1 MSDKLTRIA
10 IVNSDKCKPKV
21 SELEC
26 HPQLNGQ
33 LTSNMQKCR
42 QECKKSCPVVR
53 TGKLCIEVAP
63 DSKIAF
69 ISERLCIG
77 CGICPK
83 KCPFGAIH
91 IINLP
96 TNLESQVTHRYS
108 ANSFKLHRLPMPRLG
123 QVLGLVGT
131 NGIGKST
138 ALKILSGKLKP
149 NLGRYDNPPDWEEIL
164 KYFRGSELQNYFT
177 KVLEDDLKAVVKPQ
191 YVDQIPRAVKG
202 PVKEVGALLEARA
215 QMDNMEHV
223 MDVLE
228 LQQVKNREI
237 GLLSGGELQR
247 FAIGLVCVQQ
257 ADVYMFDEPSS
268 YLDVKQRLAAA
279 RMIRELLRPDD
290 YVIVVEHDLSVL
302 DYLSDFIC
310 VLYGRP
316 AVYGVVTLPA
326 SVREGINV
334 FLDGHIP
341 TENLR
346 FREESLTF
354 RIAEAGDDIMID
366 KDRAFSYPKMEK
378 TLGNF
383 HLTIDSGQFTDS
395 EIIVMMGENGT
406 GKTTFC
412 KMLAGAIKPDGGQ
425 NVPPMNISMKPQTI
439 TPKFQGTVRQLFFK
453 KIKAAFLS
461 PQFQTDVYKPLK
473 LDDFIDQEVQNLSGG
488 ELQRVAIVLA
498 LGMPADIYLIDE
510 PSAYL
515 DSEQRIVAARVIK
528 RFIMHTKKTAFVVE
542 HDFIMATYLADRVI
556 LFEGAPSVKSK
567 ANKPESL
574 LTGCNRFLQNLD
586 VTFRRDPSTY
596 RPRINK
602 YNSQL
607 DQEQNSS
614 WKKRVEKA
622 VPRDNRHDGRNRRWS
637 HWQENYWRVVRDC
650 RLNRVSISSLNAG
663 QGWRTIR
670 FFGEETSYGDDDDDD
685 DTKNFPC
692 AGSSA

>member
-10 IVNSDKCKPKV
+10 IVNTDK
-21 SELEC
+21 
-26 HPQLNGQ
+26 
-33 LTSNMQKCR
+33 KCR

-53 TGKLCIEVAP
+53 TGKLCIEV
-63 DSKIAF
+63 DNTSKIAF
-69 ISERLCIG
+69 ISESLCIG

-108 ANSFKLHRLPMPRLG
+108 ANSFKLHRLPMPRPG

-177 KVLEDDLKAVVKPQ
+177 KVLEDNLKAVVKPQ

-202 PVKEVGALLEARA
+202 PVKQVRDLISARDQLGNLEEI
-215 QMDNMEHV
+215 MK
-223 MDVLE
+223 VLE
-228 LQQVKNREI
+228 LGPVADREI
-237 GLLSGGELQR
+237 EKLSGGELQR
-247 FAIGLVCVQQ
+247 FAIGLVCVQK

-279 RMIRELLRPDD
+279 RTIRGLLRPDD

-316 AVYGVVTLPA
+316 AVYGVVTLPS
-326 SVREGINV
+326 SVREGINI

-346 FREESLTF
+346 FREDSLSF
-354 RIAEAGDDIMID
+354 RLTEAGDDFIVD
-366 KDRAFSYPKMEK
+366 KDRAFAYPAMEK
-378 TLGNF
+378 TQGDF
-383 HLTIDSGQFTDS
+383 HLSIESGNFTDS
-395 EIIVMMGENGT
+395 EILVMMGENGT

-412 KMLAGAIKPDGGQ
+412 KMLAGAIQPDGTAK
-425 NVPPMNISMKPQTI
+425 VPKMNISMKPQKI

-453 KIKAAFLS
+453 RIKTAFLS

-473 LDDFIDQEVQNLSGG
+473 IDDFIDQEVQNLSGG

-498 LGMPADIYLIDE
+498 LGMPADLYLIDE

-515 DSEQRIVAARVIK
+515 DSEQRIIAARVIK
-528 RFIMHTKKTAFVVE
+528 RFIMHTKKTAFIVE

-556 LFEGAPSVKSK
+556 VFDGQPSVDARAK
-567 ANKPESL
+567 APESL
-574 LTGCNRFLQNLD
+574 VTGCNRFLQSLD
-586 VTFRRDPSTY
+586 VTFRRDPNSY

-602 YNSQL
+602 YNSQM
-607 DQEQNSS
+607 DQEQKLAGNYYFL
-614 WKKRVEKA
+614 EE
-622 VPRDNRHDGRNRRWS
+622 
-637 HWQENYWRVVRDC
+637 EN
-650 RLNRVSISSLNAG
+650 
-663 QGWRTIR
+663 
-670 FFGEETSYGDDDDDD
+670 
-685 DTKNFPC
+685 
-692 AGSSA
+692 

>member
-1 MSDKLTRIA
+1 
-10 IVNSDKCKPKV
+10 
-21 SELEC
+21 
-26 HPQLNGQ
+26 
-33 LTSNMQKCR
+33 
-42 QECKKSCPVVR
+42 
-53 TGKLCIEVAP
+53 
-63 DSKIAF
+63 
-69 ISERLCIG
+69 
-77 CGICPK
+77 
-83 KCPFGAIH
+83 
-91 IINLP
+91 
-96 TNLESQVTHRYS
+96 
-108 ANSFKLHRLPMPRLG
+108 MPRPG

-164 KYFRGSELQNYFT
+164 KYFRGSELQSRDFYLRFSPSLHLTEAIDYFT

-191 YVDQIPRAVKG
+191 YVDQIPKAVKG
-202 PVKEVGALLEARA
+202 TVKSVGPLIKARA
-215 QMDNMEHV
+215 QMGNMDHV
-223 MDVLE
+223 MEVL
-228 LQQVKNREI
+228 VRDRDI

-268 YLDVKQRLAAA
+268 YLDVKQRLSAA
-279 RMIRELLRPDD
+279 RTIRELLRPDD

-326 SVREGINV
+326 SVREGINI

-354 RIAEAGDDIMID
+354 RIAEAGDDFIAD
-366 KDRAFSYPKMEK
+366 QGRAFSYPAMEK
-378 TLGNF
+378 TLGSF
-383 HLTIDSGQFTDS
+383 HLSIEAGRFTNS
-395 EIIVMMGENGT
+395 EIVVMMGENGT

-412 KMLAGAIKPDGGQ
+412 KMLAGVEKPDGGKA
-425 NVPPMNISMKPQTI
+425 VPAMNISMKPQKI

-453 KIKAAFLS
+453 RIKAAFLS

-473 LDDFIDQEVQNLSGG
+473 IDDFIDQEVQNLSGG

-528 RFIMHTKKTAFVVE
+528 RFIMHTKKTAFIVE

-556 LFEGAPSVKSK
+556 VFDGKPSIDAK

-574 LTGCNRFLQNLD
+574 LTGCNKFLKNLD
-586 VTFRRDPSTY
+586 VTFRRDPNSF

-602 YNSQL
+602 DKSQL
-607 DQEQNSS
+607 DQEQ
-614 WKKRVEKA
+614 KL
-622 VPRDNRHDGRNRRWS
+622 GG
-637 HWQENYWRVVRDC
+637 NYV
-650 RLNRVSISSLNAG
+650 
-663 QGWRTIR
+663 
-670 FFGEETSYGDDDDDD
+670 GD
-685 DTKNFPC
+685 
-692 AGSSA
+692 

>member
-1 MSDKLTRIA
+1 
-10 IVNSDKCKPKV
+10 V
-21 SELEC
+21 SPE
-26 HPQLNGQ
+26 
-33 LTSNMQKCR
+33 
-42 QECKKSCPVVR
+42 
-53 TGKLCIEVAP
+53 
-63 DSKIAF
+63 SKIAF

-96 TNLESQVTHRYS
+96 TNLETQVTHRYS
-108 ANSFKLHRLPMPRLG
+108 ANSFKLHRLPTPRPG

-164 KYFRGSELQNYFT
+164 KYWRGSELQNYFT
-177 KVLEDDLKAVVKPQ
+177 KVLEDNLKAVVKPQ
-191 YVDQIPRAVKG
+191 YVDQIPKAIKG
-202 PVKEVGALLEARA
+202 PIKDVKTLLEARA
-215 QMDNMEHV
+215 DTEVMNNMQHI

-228 LQQVKNREI
+228 LNTVKDREI

-247 FAIGLVCVQQ
+247 FAIALVCVQN

-279 RMIRELLRPDD
+279 RTIRGLLRSDD

-316 AVYGVVTLPA
+316 AVYGVVTLPQ
-326 SVREGINV
+326 SVREGINI
-334 FLDGHIP
+334 FLDGNIP

-354 RIAEAGDDIMID
+354 RIAEAGDDYEPD
-366 KDRAFSYPKMEK
+366 KDRAFEYPAMQK
-378 TLGNF
+378 TLGGF
-383 HLTIDSGQFTDS
+383 HLSIDSGSFTDS

-412 KMLAGAIKPDGGQ
+412 KMLAGVEKPDGTQ
-425 NVPPMNISMKPQTI
+425 RVPPLNISMKPQKI
-439 TPKFQGTVRQLFFK
+439 TPKFTGTVRQLFFK
-453 KIKAAFLS
+453 RIKGSFLN

-498 LGMPADIYLIDE
+498 LGIPADVYLIDE

-515 DSEQRIVAARVIK
+515 DSEQRIIAARVIK
-528 RFIMHTKKTAFVVE
+528 RFIMHSKKTAFVVE

-556 LFEGAPSVKSK
+556 VFDGAPSVDAR
-567 ANKPESL
+567 ANTPESL
-574 LTGCNRFLQNLD
+574 LTGCNKFLKNLD
-586 VTFRRDPSTY
+586 VTFRRDPNSF

-602 YNSQL
+602 YQSQL
-607 DQEQNSS
+607 DQEQKLSGN
-614 WKKRVEKA
+614 
-622 VPRDNRHDGRNRRWS
+622 
-637 HWQENYWRVVRDC
+637 
-650 RLNRVSISSLNAG
+650 
-663 QGWRTIR
+663 
-670 FFGEETSYGDDDDDD
+670 FFFLEDES
-685 DTKNFPC
+685 
-692 AGSSA
+692 